1 MRVFKFGSI
10 IALAAL
16 VSGCGG
22 SEPPADYPEHAA
34 KAPEEPKPPAGALW
48 REVVNATVDQGLGYF
63 LQRVDVEPSFDSKGS
78 FQGFRI
84 VELRG
89 DGFWDGVDLR
99 KGDVV
104 LRVNDKPIEREG
116 QAYEVFQE
124 LKSVDQLNVQYL
136 RQGQRLSLSY
146 RIIPRGTSEAASDLP
161 APAKAMPGPTKAEP
175 AKPKA
180 PLDKVTPASSHS

>member
-1 MRVFKFGSI
+1 MFGSI
-10 IALAAL
+10 LALAAL
-16 VSGCGG
+16 SACGG
-22 SEPPADYPEHAA
+22 SEPPADYPKPSA
-34 KAPEEPKPPAGALW
+34 KAPEEPKPPPGALW

-63 LQRVDVEPSFDSKGS
+63 LQRVEVEPSFDSKGS

-84 VELRG
+84 MELRG

-124 LKSVDQLNVQYL
+124 LKSVDELKVQYL
-136 RQGQRLSLSY
+136 RQGRRMSLSY
-146 RIIPRGTSEAASDLP
+146 RIIPRGTPEPASDSPAKPGP
-161 APAKAMPGPTKAEP
+161 APEPVKPEP
-175 AKPKA
+175 AKPKS
-180 PLDKVTPASSHS
+180 PPDKVTPASSHS